1 MKYIFSVVILAL
13 SFACQAQEVATSI
26 TPLVIGETLTFHSE
40 ILQEERKLNIYLP
53 QNYGADSTKSYP
65 VIYVLDG
72 SLDEDFIHIAGL
84 VQFCSFSW
92 INTLPE
98 TIVVGIANVDRQR
111 DFTYPTRHEQD
122 QKDFPTSGKSAAF
135 IDFIAEEVQPQINS
149 QYRTTDSQ
157 MLIGQSLGGLL
168 AAEILAKRP
177 ELFDQYVIV
186 SPSLWWDDQSLLKQY
201 NSKITSV
208 KSIYIAVG
216 KEGEIMERDAKSLY
230 DTVMEQAGPQLQ
242 THFKFYE
249 TKTHGDVLHQ
259 AVYDAFLTFKAETTN
274 D

>member
-1 MKYIFSVVILAL
+1 MKYILLIVILSL
-13 SFACQAQEVATSI
+13 SVTSQAQEI
-26 TPLVIGETLTFHSE
+26 TTYKNPLVVGETLTFHSE
-40 ILQEERKLNIYLP
+40 ILQEDRKLNIYLP
-53 QNYGADSTKSYP
+53 QNYVADSTKTYP

-98 TIVVGIANVDRQR
+98 TLVVGIANVDRQR
-111 DFTYPTRHEQD
+111 DFTYPTHHKQD
-122 QKDFPTSGKSAAF
+122 QQDFPTSGKSAAF
-135 IDFIAEEVQPQINS
+135 INFIAEEVQPQINS
-149 QYRTTDSQ
+149 HFRTTDSQ

-168 AAEILAKRP
+168 AAEILAKKP

-201 NSKITSV
+201 SSKINSV
-208 KSIYIAVG
+208 KSVYIAVG
-216 KEGEIMERDAKSLY
+216 KEGEIMERDAKALY
-230 DTVMEQAGPQLQ
+230 DTVMEQAGSQLQ
-242 THFKFYE
+242 THFNFYE

-259 AVYDAFLTFKAETTN
+259 AVYDAFLTFKQETTN

>member
-13 SFACQAQEVATSI
+13 SFTCQAQKLTASK
-26 TPLVIGETLTFHSE
+26 TPLIIGETLTFHSE
-40 ILQEERKLNIYLP
+40 ILQEDRKLNIYLP
-53 QNYGADSTKSYP
+53 QNYVADSTKSYP

-92 INTLPE
+92 INTVPE
-98 TIVVGIANVDRQR
+98 TIVVGIANVDRQK
-111 DFTYPTRHEQD
+111 DFTYPTHHKQD
-122 QKDFPTSGKSAAF
+122 QKDFPTSGNSAAF

-168 AAEILAKRP
+168 AAEILIKKP

-216 KEGEIMERDAKSLY
+216 KEGEVMERDAKSLF
-230 DTVMEQAGPQLQ
+230 DAVMEQAGPQLQ